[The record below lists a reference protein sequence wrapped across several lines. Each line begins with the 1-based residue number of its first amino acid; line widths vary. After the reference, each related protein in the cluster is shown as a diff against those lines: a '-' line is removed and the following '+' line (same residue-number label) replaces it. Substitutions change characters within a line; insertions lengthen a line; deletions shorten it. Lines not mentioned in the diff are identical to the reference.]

1 MLSQTSRLSY
11 APRWHH
17 LVAALGLGVSLM
29 VAGSGFQG
37 QRAEAQ
43 LISANPDQNTQN
55 NAAALW
61 SSASF
66 PVENFQAYT
75 SPFGYRS
82 SISGGGSEFHSG
94 LDMAAPEGSYIRSW
108 WTGEVVEVSDTGN
121 CGTSISIQSGGWT
134 HTYCHMI
141 GRVEVAEGVAYLVDR
156 GGGIQIRVGQVI
168 PTGSRIGRVGMTGRT
183 TGPHL
188 HWSLRFDGELIDPA
202 RVLRA
207 MYSAQQVARGGQ

>member
-1 MLSQTSRLSY
+1 MLSQTRRLAY

-17 LVAALGLGVSLM
+17 LVATLGLGVSLM

-37 QRAEAQ
+37 ERAEAQ

-94 LDMAAPEGSYIRSW
+94 LDMAATEGSYIRNW

-141 GRVEVAEGVAYLVDR
+141 GRVEFAEGVAYLVDR
-156 GGGIQIRVGQVI
+156 GGGLQIRVGQVI